1 MLRLVTAGE
10 SHGPALVVSADGF
23 PAGVPIGLE
32 DVARELRRRQ
42 AGYGRG
48 PRAAGTVERVSIIAG
63 VSGGRTTGAPVALIL
78 DNPAPEGGDGHAPGV
93 PPGRGGQV
101 PRPGHADL
109 AAAAKYGT
117 IHFWPAVE
125 RASARE
131 TAARVAGA
139 VVARNLLGAL
149 GVHIGS
155 HVTAIGGVA
164 SRSGT
169 PVAAARQTP
178 RDWARL
184 LARAERS
191 PVRCASATAAAAMVS
206 AIDQASA
213 CGDTLGGVFEVVA
226 VGCPPGLGSFGQWDR
241 RLDARLAAAVMSVP
255 SVKGVEIGLGFGGTR
270 RSGRAAHDPL
280 LPVGAPSAA
289 DPAPLG
295 AGRAGNRAGGI
306 EGGISNGQPLVV
318 RGAVKPV
325 PTLAPGLASVDL
337 ATGEPA
343 PAPAVRGDRCA
354 VPAAGVVAE
363 AMVAWV
369 LAEAVLER
377 FGGDTLQGVLAA
389 AARAKEATVSS
400 EEAAARAGDGSG
412 SGGEGGDS

>member
-78 DNPAPEGGDGHAPGV
+78 DNPAPEGGAGHTPGV
-93 PPGRGGQV
+93 PPGRGSRV

-139 VVARNLLGAL
+139 VVARNLLEAL
-149 GVHIGS
+149 GVRVGS
-155 HVTAIGGVA
+155 HVTAIGGVT
-164 SRSGT
+164 SRSGA
-169 PVAAARQTP
+169 PAAAARRAS
-178 RDWARL
+178 RDWTRL
-184 LARAERS
+184 LARAEQS
-191 PVRCASATAAAAMVS
+191 PVRCASATASGAMVS
-206 AIDQASA
+206 AIDRASA

-226 VGCPPGLGSFGQWDR
+226 IGCPPGLGSFGQWDR

-280 LPVGAPSAA
+280 LPVGDPSAA
-289 DPAPLG
+289 DGPWIARVSTSAPLG

-325 PTLAPGLASVDL
+325 PTLTPGLASVDL
-337 ATGEPA
+337 GTGQPA
-343 PAPAVRGDRCA
+343 PAPAVRGDRCV

-377 FGGDTLQGVLAA
+377 FGGDTLQGVL
-389 AARAKEATVSS
+389 T
-400 EEAAARAGDGSG
+400 AAARAGDGSG